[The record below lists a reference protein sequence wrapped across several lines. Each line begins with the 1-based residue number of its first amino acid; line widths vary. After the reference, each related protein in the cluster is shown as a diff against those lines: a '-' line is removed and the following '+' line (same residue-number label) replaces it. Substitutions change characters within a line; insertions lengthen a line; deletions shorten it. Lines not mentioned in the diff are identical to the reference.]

1 MTDRVKTV
9 AAGRDLCTTPAER
22 RDLLRLLRR
31 LLRGPVEMGAGE
43 GAALRVEGED
53 LSLAADLV
61 ARAVRHGLVAASG
74 GTLSATPQTSA
85 FLRRA
90 MLAGEEAFAGQ
101 HRVEVQETVD
111 VEGERQAVRRN
122 LAESPL
128 ALLSRLKDRTGGAF
142 LPAEAI
148 EAGERLAADF
158 TRAQLQP
165 RVTASWEPRLSAR
178 GKGERGGQAELAD
191 SAMAARDRF
200 AQAVEAMGPEL
211 AGVAIDVCCFCK
223 GLETVERERQWPAR
237 SAKLMLRTALLAL
250 ARHYAPPPRQSC
262 RASHHWGADGYRP
275 PMPR

>member
-1 MTDRVKTV
+1 MNDRARVM
-9 AAGRDLCTTPAER
+9 AAGGELCTTPAER

-43 GAALRVEGED
+43 GATRTVEGED
-53 LSLAADLV
+53 PPLTADLV
-61 ARAVRHGLVAASG
+61 SRAVRHGIVASSG
-74 GTLSATPQTSA
+74 TTLNATPQTSA

-90 MLAGEEAFAGQ
+90 MLAGEEGFAGQ

-111 VEGERQAVRRN
+111 VEGVRHSVRRN

-128 ALLSRLKDRTGGAF
+128 FLLSRLKDRTGGAF
-142 LPAEAI
+142 LPVEAI
-148 EAGERLAADF
+148 EAGERLASDF
-158 TRAQLQP
+158 TRGQLQP

-200 AQAVEAMGPEL
+200 TLAVEAIGPEL

-250 ARHYAPPPRQSC
+250 ARHYAPPPPQSR

-275 PMPR
+275 PISR